1 MSSPMTMDRIPSSPP
16 SIAPVQAG
24 TKRPLFS
31 VMIPTYNCSDYL
43 REALLSVL
51 SQDPGA
57 DRMQI
62 EVVDDYSTDADVR
75 ALVEEIGKGRVGYY
89 RQERNVGSL
98 RNFETCLNRSTGE
111 WVHLLHGDDL
121 VKPGFYNE
129 IESMFGQF
137 PDAGA
142 AFTGYL
148 HIDERG
154 EVLYPNDPL
163 SERPCIIEN
172 WLSLIAEGQR
182 VQTPAMVVKRS
193 VYEHLGSFFAFHYGE
208 DWEMWVRIAAH
219 YPVAHSPRHLAKY
232 RVHKKNITSN
242 YFCSGQS
249 IRDIEKAIEI
259 VKDYLPADKREEL
272 YERAK
277 RHYSRYFARTSD
289 MVYHS
294 YHFPQQALA
303 QAKSAFQMDKNPTT
317 LYFVC
322 KMYMKLLI
330 RYRFKDMRQPAF
342 S

>member
-1 MSSPMTMDRIPSSPP
+1 MSMDRIPVTPP
-16 SIAPVQAG
+16 HIAPVKPG
-24 TKRPLFS
+24 IVRPLFS
-31 VMIPTYNCSDYL
+31 VMIPTYNCSNYL
-43 REALLSVL
+43 KEALLSVL
-51 SQDPGA
+51 AQDPGPEK
-57 DRMQI
+57 MQI
-62 EVVDDYSTDADVR
+62 EVVDDCSTDADVK
-75 ALVEEIGKGRVGYY
+75 ALVEEIGRGRVGYF

-121 VKPGFYNE
+121 VKRGFYKE
-129 IESMFGQF
+129 IELLFRQY
-137 PDAGA
+137 PQAGA

-148 HIDERG
+148 HVDERA

-163 SERPCIIEN
+163 SKRPCILEN
-172 WLSLIAEGQR
+172 WLSRIAEAQR
-182 VQTPAMVVKRS
+182 VQPPAMVVKRG
-193 VYEHLGSFFAFHYGE
+193 VYEHLGGFFAFHYGE

-232 RVHKKNITSN
+232 RVHKKNITSD
-242 YFCSGQS
+242 YFCSGQN
-249 IRDIEKAIEI
+249 IRDMARAIEI
-259 VKDYLPADKREEL
+259 VKGYLPADKRDLL

-294 YHFPQQALA
+294 YHHPQQALA
-303 QAKSAFQMDKNPTT
+303 QAKSAFQLDRNPTT
-317 LYFVC
+317 LFFVC

-330 RYRFKDMRQPAF
+330 RYRFKDMHQPAF